1 MNSDP
6 EVARWLK
13 DEAIKREKEVQDAQE
28 RLDRIRA
35 RELTDADAIPP
46 EIGQLVRESLGKLSA
61 ATQSDSQRLIGEVCD
76 EFKDFLIAKN
86 EQYGDS
92 AIDPVRIF
100 SNADPQEQLKVRM
113 DDKLSRLM
121 RGDDSLE
128 PDEDIIKDLLGYWIL
143 LQVVR
148 RKADRADA

>member
-1 MNSDP
+1 M
-6 EVARWLK
+6 
-13 DEAIKREKEVQDAQE
+13 EAERDA
-28 RLDRIRA
+28 LRA
-35 RELTDADAIPP
+35 RQEAVQPP
-46 EIGQLVRESLGKLSA
+46 EASDLIAFIRDNLPEGFTLATGSLP
-61 ATQSDSQRLIGEVCD
+61 TDSQALIAEVCD
-76 EFKDFLIAKN
+76 EFRDFLIAKN

-100 SNADPQEQLKVRM
+100 SKAHAEEQLRVRM
-113 DDKLSRLM
+113 DDKLSRLV

-148 RKADRADA
+148 RKAERE